1 MTKNKVTSIAKMTI
15 DIFYVLYSLLSFL
28 VLYFLFADKEYFRLV
43 VYLVIYLF
51 GTISYISF
59 ARKDWFK

>member
-1 MTKNKVTSIAKMTI
+1 MTKNKVKSIAKMTV
-15 DIFYVLYSLLSFL
+15 DIVYVLYSLFSFL
-28 VLYFLFADKEYFRLV
+28 VLYFLFADKEYFRFV

-51 GTISYISF
+51 SILSYIFF